1 MKTSL
6 TTGRQFTVGAKLT
19 TFTLAL
25 VGAMFI
31 SFIAFVAYTM
41 SASLDQRA
49 TELVKTQAQGVGNM
63 IETFNRTELGAVD
76 KFHKVYA
83 SLLPG
88 TFSVDTTR
96 TLDTGGVVV
105 PVMQHD
111 GVDLNL
117 NFASMDR
124 FSEMTGG
131 NATIFLK
138 HNGDFVR
145 VATSVKKADG
155 KRAVGTTLGSK
166 HPAFAALMEGKTY
179 RGMAVL
185 FGKPHVTQYAPIKDA
200 GGQVIGIMYVG
211 IDISADVAE
220 LKSRIKAL
228 QVGKSGYFFVLDSKP
243 GDGLGT
249 YLVHPDKEGE
259 KALEL
264 RDTEG
269 HAYIQTLLDT
279 KEGTLHVRAVDAQG
293 KAQREQILVFQTN
306 QDWHWTIVGAAF
318 EDEVTQEVTSLR
330 NTLFAIGVIA
340 LLGFAVALFL
350 IVRRLV
356 ARPLQRATRA
366 AQQLAQGDLTVT
378 LTADSQDEIGQLM
391 TAMNGISQ
399 GLASVVASIRSG
411 TEQVAAAST
420 EIAAGNQDL
429 STRTEHQA
437 GSLEETASS
446 MEELTATVNQN
457 VENARQANALAASAS
472 AVAVKGGAVV
482 AQVVSTMGAINASSR
497 KIVDIIAVIDSI
509 AFQTNILALNAAV
522 EAARAGEQ
530 GRGFAVVASEVR
542 SLAHRSAD
550 AAKEIKALI
559 GDSVEN
565 VDSGSKLVSMAGQTM
580 DDVVSSVKKVTDIMA
595 DILVASQEQSAGIQE
610 VNQAIAAMDQVTQQN
625 AALVE
630 EASAAAHS
638 MQDMAATLA
647 QSVSVFKLESAE
659 RKRIALR

>member
-1 MKTSL
+1 
-6 TTGRQFTVGAKLT
+6 A
-19 TFTLAL
+19 
-25 VGAMFI
+25 
-31 SFIAFVAYTM
+31 
-41 SASLDQRA
+41 LDQRA

-63 IETFNRTELGAVD
+63 IDTFNRTELGAVD

-88 TFSVDTTR
+88 VFGVDTER
-96 TLDTGGVVV
+96 TVDTGGVVV
-105 PVMQHD
+105 PVMKHD

-117 NFASMDR
+117 NFTSMDR

-155 KRAVGTTLGSK
+155 SRAVGTRLGSK
-166 HPAFAALMEGKTY
+166 HPAYATLMEGKTY

-200 GGQVIGIMYVG
+200 NQQVIGIMYVG

-220 LKSRIKAL
+220 LKARIKAL
-228 QVGKSGYFFVLDSKP
+228 KVGNSGFFFVLDSKP
-243 GDGLGT
+243 GDTLGN
-249 YLVHPDKEGE
+249 YLVHPEMEGE

-264 RDTEG
+264 LDTG
-269 HAYIQTLLDT
+269 GRAYIKDILEA
-279 KEGTLHVRAVDAQG
+279 KEGTLHVTPVTAQG
-293 KAQREQILVFQTN
+293 KPGREQILVFQTN
-306 QDWHWTIVGAAF
+306 KDWNWTITGAAF
-318 EDEVTQEVTSLR
+318 EDEVTQEVISLR
-330 NTLFAIGVIA
+330 NTLFAIGAMA
-340 LLGFAVALFL
+340 LLGFAAALFY

-356 ARPLQRATRA
+356 SRPLQHATQA
-366 AQQLAQGDLTVT
+366 AQRLAQGDLTVQ
-378 LTADSQDEIGQLM
+378 LRAASHDEIGQLM
-391 TAMNGISQ
+391 TAMNGISN

-411 TEQVAAAST
+411 TEQVATASAQ
-420 EIAAGNQDL
+420 IAAGNQDL
-429 STRTEHQA
+429 SARTEHQA
-437 GSLEETASS
+437 GALEETASS

-457 VENARQANALAASAS
+457 VENAKQANQLASSAS
-472 AVAVKGGAVV
+472 AVALKGGEVV
-482 AQVVSTMGAINASSR
+482 AQVVATMGAINASSK

-542 SLAHRSAD
+542 NLAHRSAD

-559 GDSVEN
+559 GDSVHKVGSGSELVGVAGATMN
-565 VDSGSKLVSMAGQTM
+565 EVVDSVR
-580 DDVVSSVKKVTDIMA
+580 KVTSIMA
-595 DILVASQEQSAGIQE
+595 EILAASHEQSAGIQE
-610 VNQAIAAMDQVTQQN
+610 VNQAIGAMDQVTQQN

-638 MQDMAATLA
+638 MQDMAAALA
-647 QSVSVFKLESAE
+647 QSVSVFKLEAAGG
-659 RKRIALR
+659 RTVGRIGTR